1 MNRKFNVLIYFTLF
15 ATGAL
20 LSFFYKAHKEREKD
34 NQICSSQVILYY
46 NDVRANLNL
55 DFMYTLKN
63 KTGVVTVSGTYFKNN
78 KFLGSLRQDVSYVWT
93 ENKDNFHFVSTRINK
108 IITSHPITDKELSY
122 ILPDFYVY
130 PGKQITYSI
139 VNQGSKG
146 YMFTIGKRP
155 VFLCSK

>member
-1 MNRKFNVLIYFTLF
+1 MNIILRGIMYIAIF
-15 ATGAL
+15 AIGAVI
-20 LSFFYKAHKEREKD
+20 SFFFKVYKEKEQN

-46 NDVRANLNL
+46 NDIRANLNL

-63 KTGVVTVSGTYFKNN
+63 KTGVITVSGTYFKDE
-78 KFLGSLRQDVSYVWT
+78 KFLGSIRQDVSYVWT
-93 ENKDNFHFVSTRINK
+93 ENKDNFNLVSTKINK

-130 PGKQITYSI
+130 PGKQITYTI
-139 VNQGSKG
+139 VNQSSKG

-155 VFLCSK
+155 VFFCSK

>member
-1 MNRKFNVLIYFTLF
+1 MKIKVKTLICFILF
-15 ATGAL
+15 STGGTI
-20 LSFFYKAHKEREKD
+20 SFFHKVNNEIIQ
-34 NQICSSQVILYY
+34 NPQLCSSQVIMYY
-46 NDVRANLNL
+46 NDVRANFNL

-78 KFLGSLRQDVSYVWT
+78 KFLGSIRQDVSYVWT
-93 ENKDNFHFVSTRINK
+93 ENKDNFNFVSTGINK
-108 IITSHPITDKELSY
+108 IITSHPISDIEMSY

-130 PGKQITYSI
+130 SGKQISYTI

-155 VFLCSK
+155 VFLCSL